1 MKALV
6 LLLVLVLV
14 IGAGISFG
22 QTDEEES
29 GKLIVTITDED
40 GNLIEVPSIDHVAPI
55 VTDDSP
61 PPPGSSDIPSP
72 PIDLKIN
79 SVRYDE

>member
-6 LLLVLVLV
+6 LLLVLV
-14 IGAGISFG
+14 IGVGVSFG

-29 GKLIVTITDED
+29 GKLIVTITDEN
-40 GNLIEVPSIDHVAPI
+40 GNLIEVPSIDHVEPI

-61 PPPGSSDIPSP
+61 PPPGSSDIPP
-72 PIDLKIN
+72 PPPNLTVN
-79 SVRYDE
+79 SVQ